1 MLSKR
6 PERFAPGIWP
16 AYYSKAKGCEIW
28 DLDNNHYYDFA
39 SMGIGTCTLGYSDD
53 EINNAAFE
61 AIAVGSM
68 TTLNTI
74 NEVYLAEELLKIN
87 PWAEMVRYARTGGE
101 ACAVAVRIARA
112 ATGRTKVAFCGYHG
126 WHDWYIS
133 ANIMNGTNLNDQLL
147 PNLTTAGVP
156 NELAQTAYPFKYND
170 CNSLDYLFNE
180 FGSEIACII
189 FEIQRGTAPTQEF
202 LNKIQELG
210 KKYNSV
216 IICDEVT
223 SGFRMNIGGVH
234 MIYDFIPD
242 MAVYGKTL
250 ANGIAMAAIIGK
262 KNVMESAQD
271 SFISSAY
278 WTENVGPT
286 AALATLAKMQRID
299 SPSLLNRYGNMIMVG
314 LKKVANDTS
323 VDIHFSGIPPLL
335 HMDFE
340 YESNCEIQT
349 YFAQIMLKKGFLVG
363 PSMYTTCAYTDDI
376 IDMFVNASAEAF
388 KEIKDALERKIVP
401 LEGIAR
407 SDAFKRMVY

>member
-1 MLSKR
+1 MGKSQELYEYAKNIIPGGTQLLSKR

-223 SGFRMNIGGVH
+223 SGFRMNV
-234 MIYDFIPD
+234 
-242 MAVYGKTL
+242 T
-250 ANGIAMAAIIGK
+250 
-262 KNVMESAQD
+262 
-271 SFISSAY
+271 
-278 WTENVGPT
+278 
-286 AALATLAKMQRID
+286 
-299 SPSLLNRYGNMIMVG
+299 
-314 LKKVANDTS
+314 
-323 VDIHFSGIPPLL
+323 
-335 HMDFE
+335 
-340 YESNCEIQT
+340 
-349 YFAQIMLKKGFLVG
+349 
-363 PSMYTTCAYTDDI
+363 
-376 IDMFVNASAEAF
+376 
-388 KEIKDALERKIVP
+388 
-401 LEGIAR
+401 
-407 SDAFKRMVY
+407 